1 MTTIVESV
9 MEVAKVMKF
18 YEKQIS
24 SKTVFEGIIVDVRS
38 DIAELQTGKH
48 VSREV
53 VVHPGGVGIVPLTD
67 DGKIILVRQYRY
79 PMGEELLEIPA
90 GKLDKGEDPLKC
102 AIRELSEETGCTAA
116 EIISLGEI
124 YPSPGFCR
132 EVLHLYLAVGL
143 NQGKAHLDEDEFLSV
158 ETVCL
163 DELMDKVMNNEL
175 SDAKT
180 IIGILK
186 TKEYLKR
193 NLLEGKNG

>member
-1 MTTIVESV
+1 
-9 MEVAKVMKF
+9 MKF
-18 YEKQIS
+18 FEKQIS
-24 SKTVFEGIIVDVRS
+24 SQTVFEGIIVDVRS

-90 GKLDKGEDPLKC
+90 GKLDKDEDPLEC
-102 AIRELSEETGCTAA
+102 AKRELSEETGCTAK
-116 EIISLGEI
+116 ELVFLGEI

-132 EVLHLYLAVGL
+132 EVLHLYLALGL
-143 NQGKAHLDEDEFLSV
+143 KQGKMHLDEDELLSV
-158 ETVCL
+158 EAVSI
-163 DELMDKVMNNEL
+163 DELMKRVMYNEL

-186 TKEYLKR
+186 AKEYLR
-193 NLLEGKNG
+193 QMNLK